1 MMHFFLVNLGF
12 YGGRMQLVNMLT
24 VRRVILFMS
33 CEKKYIDNIF
43 LSLYD

>member
-12 YGGRMQLVNMLT
+12 YGGLMQLVNMLT
-24 VRRVILFMS
+24 LLVILFMS